1 MPGFCFAQQ
10 DVIKPAADDCPSW
23 KKKSKESSK
32 AEYLYFLRTNKAKDQ
47 LTVSN
52 SAATPARTYP
62 SRSSVKSASEV
73 NPFFIPRK
81 ERNKTST
88 ASSKKNTP
96 KAANMGAAAG
106 IAEEGEEPEQK
117 AEEIVTPVKKE
128 APLVN
133 APVEKEN
140 EKETA
145 IELKEQTSSS
155 GERVVVKDKPKK
167 EKKFKNRSVR
177 SSGKVRS
184 CKPGNAGK
192 CPDF

>member
-10 DVIKPAADDCPSW
+10 DVVKPAADDCPSW

-47 LTVSN
+47 LAVSN
-52 SAATPARTYP
+52 SAATPARTY
-62 SRSSVKSASEV
+62 SSKSSVKPANEV

-88 ASSKKNTP
+88 AASKKNTA
-96 KAANMGAAAG
+96 KAEDMGAAAG
-106 IAEEGEEPEQK
+106 IAEEEEQPEPK
-117 AEEIVTPVKKE
+117 AEEISTPTKE
-128 APLVN
+128 EPMVN
-133 APVEKEN
+133 APVEKA
-140 EKETA
+140 KETA
-145 IELKEQTSSS
+145 LQVKEETTASV
-155 GERVVVKDKPKK
+155 ERPVIKEKPKK

-177 SSGKVRS
+177 SSGKVKS